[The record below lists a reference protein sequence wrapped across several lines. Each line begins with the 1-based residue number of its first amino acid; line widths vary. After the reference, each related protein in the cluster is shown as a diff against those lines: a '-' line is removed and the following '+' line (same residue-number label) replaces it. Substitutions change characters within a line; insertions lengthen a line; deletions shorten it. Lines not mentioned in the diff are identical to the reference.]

1 MRYKYGT
8 NDSYTNFKGK
18 NVTAKE
24 LASIIK
30 RDVDYGKWNL
40 YEGGQ
45 EESTTAHCRYQRNG
59 FLYHE
64 QLLIFGSKDEFKRL
78 ENLIKEFITVKPR
91 VFN

>member
-8 NDSYTNFKGK
+8 TDSYSNFKGK
-18 NVTAKE
+18 TVTAKE

-40 YEGGQ
+40 YEGGKSN
-45 EESTTAHCRYQRNG
+45 STIAHCRYKRNG
-59 FLYHE
+59 FVYHE

-78 ENLIKEFITVKPR
+78 ENLIKDFIKVNPR